1 MNATSPNTGDLAD
14 LEAYILWCVKC
25 NAAAERQYEEERAE
39 AEGLK

>member
-1 MNATSPNTGDLAD
+1 MNATPPATGNLAD

-39 AEGLK
+39 DEGLK